1 MNCRRLAIA
10 FLTLGLFSSACL
22 TSSENASDDVESTG
36 DGVVDD
42 GDATGIDD
50 GAGTTD
56 QADDDATDADS
67 DDDSAD
73 GGPDDI
79 IVSTPGTT
87 KPRLTPGPCGVDQL
101 PRQSIY
107 AVSNIPDDDPDG
119 GLNVRGYEGRKIA
132 TLPEGTP
139 VYVLECEILDD
150 GGVWWEIV
158 TETRI
163 EGRVNSAF
171 LDENIPPWV
180 PTTGGNELADSVR
193 TLLDAL
199 ARRKLE
205 RSLRGSGP
213 ARR

>member
-22 TSSENASDDVESTG
+22 TSSENASDDVEPTG

-42 GDATGIDD
+42 GDATGTDD

-119 GLNVRGYEGRKIA
+119 RLNVRGYEGRKIA
-132 TLPEGTP
+132 TLPEGAA
-139 VYVLECEILDD
+139 VYVPDAKSSTTADSRRTSGQNE
-150 GGVWWEIV
+150 V
-158 TETRI
+158 
-163 EGRVNSAF
+163 EGQVNSAF
-171 LDENIPPWV
+171 LDETSTLGADRRRERV
-180 PTTGGNELADSVR
+180 RRCRADTARCAGAGELEHG
-193 TLLDAL
+193 
-199 ARRKLE
+199 RR
-205 RSLRGSGP
+205 RIRPVGH
-213 ARR
+213 